1 METVVIT
8 GLGACT
14 PLGAN
19 LASTWEKLISGKS
32 GVRYLPPDW
41 SAKLPVKIAAPLTI
55 APETEINRVQARR
68 LDRFTQIALIAAKEA
83 WMDAGFSLTTENNLD
98 PNRLSVVVGSSI
110 GGLDS
115 LVSNWDSF
123 RENGNRQ
130 VSPFTIPMLMINAAA
145 ANVGLLVGAKASIHS
160 PVSACASG
168 NEAIGLG
175 LDLIRLGRAE
185 IVLVGGAEATI
196 HPLALAAFAR
206 MQALSR
212 QIVAPETASRPWDTQ
227 RDGFVMAEGAGILV
241 LESLSHAKARNARIY
256 GTLAGVGITT
266 DSHHIVQPEPNGHS
280 QAIAMINA
288 IQDAN
293 LTSSDIK
300 HVNAHATSTPL
311 GDRIEAKSIAQALAL
326 NTHDAIVTAPKSM
339 TGHMLGA
346 AGALEAIITVKSLFH
361 RIVPATINISELEPD
376 LDIDVALTNRK
387 LPNTDLAAINNSFG
401 FGGHN
406 VVTCFTNANAT
417 ANTVS

>member
-1 METVVIT
+1 MKTVVIT
-8 GLGACT
+8 GMGACT
-14 PLGAN
+14 PLGAD
-19 LASTWEKLISGKS
+19 LDSTWEKLVSGKS
-32 GVRYLPPDW
+32 GVRYLPPAW
-41 SAKLPVKIAAPLTI
+41 AEKLPVKIAAPLTI
-55 APETEINRVQARR
+55 SPEKEIDRIQARR
-68 LDRFTQIALIAAKEA
+68 LDRFAQIALIAAKEA
-83 WMDAGFSLTTENNLD
+83 WLDAGFSLTKENNLD
-98 PNRLSVVVGSSI
+98 PNRLSVAVGSSI

-123 RENGNRQ
+123 RESGSRQ

-145 ANVGLLVGAKASIHS
+145 ANIGLLVGAKASIHS

-168 NEAIGLG
+168 NEAIALG

-185 IVLVGGAEATI
+185 VVLVGGAEATI

-212 QIVAPETASRPWDTQ
+212 YTTAPELASRPWDTQ

-241 LESLSHAKARNARIY
+241 LESLAHAKARKARIY

-266 DSHHIVQPEPNGHS
+266 DSYHIVQPEPNGNS
-280 QAIAMINA
+280 QAAAMVNA
-288 IQDAN
+288 IHDAS
-293 LTSSDIK
+293 LTPTDIK

-311 GDRIEAKSIAQALAL
+311 GDRIEAKSIAQALAA
-326 NTHDAIVTAPKSM
+326 DSDSAIVTAPKSM

-361 RIVPATINISELEPD
+361 RIVPATTNITELEAG
-376 LDIDVALTNRK
+376 LAIDVALTNRK

-417 ANTVS
+417 S